1 MEWSV
6 GSIARKRAGLMPE
19 KSALIFEDQP
29 ITYRQLNEEANRVAH
44 YFQSAG
50 LKKGDRISVLLLN
63 CPEFLYIYFAAA
75 KLGLILVP
83 LNTRLA
89 GPEIKY
95 QLNQCG
101 ARLFIFH
108 DSFVNMIESIR
119 SDISVE
125 KDKYFY
131 MKSLLSNAPGCPEWT
146 LSFSETIRKFPV
158 NEPPPRDRIDL
169 DDPLAILFTSGVT
182 GNPKGA
188 VVSHG
193 QTFFKVFQIMLRDG
207 ESTDKDVTLTQAP
220 LFHSAGLF
228 ISATPSVC
236 RGITM
241 IMRQTFNPGKFA
253 EDIEKYK
260 VTTVFAFTTM
270 WRIILESGKL
280 DKIDKS
286 SIRRVSGGGER
297 TPLSLLQALADRGL
311 YMQQGYGQTENSAMA
326 TLPHKDIFRK
336 QGSVGIPGFFTDVWI
351 RDAEGKKLPP
361 GEVGEIVAVGPPV
374 MSGYWEMP
382 EKTAE
387 TIVGGVLH
395 TGDLGYMDEEGY
407 LFMVDRAKDMYR
419 SGGEN
424 VYPAEIEKLL
434 AGHEK
439 IANITIIGIPDEK
452 WGEAGKAFI
461 VCKEGKTI
469 TLAEIHAFL
478 NGKVARYKYPKELEI
493 LDTLPMTASGKIKKS
508 ELKARYGVRLNG

>member
-286 SIRRVSGGGER
+286 SIRRVSGGGKGLRSACFKLWRIEDFICSKGMVKPR
-297 TPLSLLQALADRGL
+297 TPRWQPYPTKIFSGNKALSE
-311 YMQQGYGQTENSAMA
+311 Y
-326 TLPHKDIFRK
+326 P
-336 QGSVGIPGFFTDVWI
+336 GSL
-351 RDAEGKKLPP
+351 R
-361 GEVGEIVAVGPPV
+361 
-374 MSGYWEMP
+374 MSGSGMRRGKSSLRE
-382 EKTAE
+382 
-387 TIVGGVLH
+387 
-395 TGDLGYMDEEGY
+395 
-407 LFMVDRAKDMYR
+407 R
-419 SGGEN
+419 SG
-424 VYPAEIEKLL
+424 KLL
-434 AGHEK
+434 LWV
-439 IANITIIGIPDEK
+439 P
-452 WGEAGKAFI
+452 
-461 VCKEGKTI
+461 
-469 TLAEIHAFL
+469 
-478 NGKVARYKYPKELEI
+478 P
-493 LDTLPMTASGKIKKS
+493 
-508 ELKARYGVRLNG
+508 